1 MTLEHINRDAI
12 PSTMTRFAS
21 FAPASYNSKTRTV
34 DAIFATGAPVKRYG
48 WYIEELAM
56 ESDAINLQRAAEGRM
71 SLLFNHDVDLPI
83 GVVEEARLEVGV
95 LKGRLR
101 FNDNEIG
108 HSYEGMVSRG
118 ELSGISIGYRIDA
131 RSLVSEGGST
141 ETWRMTR
148 WELLE
153 VSLVTVPADAGAKIR
168 SNPIF
173 NPESGQ
179 ETRSTFKESA
189 MPEAR
194 NETVSAVNPS
204 DEITQATPVE
214 TRAQAQNTPPTL
226 DAKAVLLAERKRIS
240 AINDV
245 ASRVNNMRP
254 DVMGAADIDN
264 AINEGLS
271 VDAFRHIAFDRMASQ
286 DEARE
291 TRSVRVERDANETRA
306 IAMTEAMAHRMGATG
321 ELSEPAREYAG
332 RSIVELAA
340 IHVGHRGF
348 LSSPRDK
355 EAVLDDAF
363 GRRSGGSHTLSDF
376 PILFENAMN
385 RALQARYNIA
395 QSSYRRIAR
404 QRTYVDFRDHHSV
417 RFGDFPT
424 LQPIQEGGEIKGGTL
439 VEARER
445 TRVTPYGVSFAITR
459 QMLVNDSLGGI
470 DRALNTYGDRVMQ
483 FEDKTFYSML
493 TSGVASNGPT
503 LIEGNAQ
510 VFAAGRNNLAG
521 AGTVIDVAALDAGRK
536 ALRKQTNL
544 DGEPLDITPKIIL
557 VSPDRETQAQQ
568 LLAPLQAA
576 QASNVNP
583 FTATLQI
590 IATARL
596 TGNAWYLFESPDILP
611 CFEWGLLEGYTA
623 PRMRLESP
631 FGTQGLSVSLE
642 HDFGCGAID
651 FRGAYRNPG
660 A

>member
-1 MTLEHINRDAI
+1 
-12 PSTMTRFAS
+12 MTRFAS

-34 DAIFATGAPVKRYG
+34 DAVFATGAPVKRYG
-48 WYIEELAM
+48 WYIEELDM
-56 ESDAINLQRAAEGRM
+56 GSDAVDLSRASEGRM

-83 GVVEEARLEVGV
+83 GVVEEARLDNGV

-101 FNDNEIG
+101 FNDNETG
-108 HSYEGMVSRG
+108 RAYEGMVSRG

-131 RSLVSEGGST
+131 RSLVSESDGS

-153 VSLVTVPADAGAKIR
+153 VSLVTVPADVGAKIR
-168 SNPIF
+168 SISVSP
-173 NPESGQ
+173 PESGQ
-179 ETRSTFKESA
+179 ETRSTLEESA

-194 NETVSAVNPS
+194 KEAVSV
-204 DEITQATPVE
+204 ATTDSTTEPTPIE
-214 TRAQAQNTPPTL
+214 TRAQAHHAPVAPDSQS
-226 DAKAVLLAERKRIS
+226 VLAAERTRIKE
-240 AINDV
+240 INDIGRR
-245 ASRVNNMRP
+245 SGME
-254 DVMGAADIDN
+254 AADIDR
-264 AINEGLS
+264 AIGDGTS
-271 VDAFRHIAFDRMASQ
+271 VEAFRHAAFERLATDAESRP
-286 DEARE
+286 
-291 TRSVRVERDANETRA
+291 TRSVRVERDASETRA

-321 ELSEPAREYAG
+321 ELSEPAREYAQ
-332 RSIVELAA
+332 RSIVEMAA

-348 LSSPRDK
+348 LASARDR
-355 EAVLDDAF
+355 EAVLDEAF
-363 GRRSGGSHTLSDF
+363 GRRSGGAHSLSDF
-376 PILFENAMN
+376 PLLFENAMN

-395 QSSYRRIAR
+395 QASYRKIAR
-404 QRTYVDFRDHHSV
+404 QRTYVDFRDHNSV

-424 LQPIQEGGEIKGGTL
+424 LQPIQEGGEIKNGTL
-439 VEARER
+439 VEAREK
-445 TRVTPYGVSFAITR
+445 TRVIPYGVSFTVTR
-459 QMLVNDSLGGI
+459 QMLVNDSLGGL
-470 DRALNTYGDRVMQ
+470 DRALSTYGDKVMQ
-483 FEDKTFYSML
+483 FEDKTFYAML
-493 TSGVASNGPT
+493 TSGSANNGPT

-510 VFAAGRNNLAG
+510 VFAAGRGNLAG
-521 AGTVIDVAALDAGRK
+521 SGTVIDVAALDAGRK

-557 VSPDRETQAQQ
+557 VSPDKETQAQQ

-590 IATARL
+590 VATARL
-596 TGNAWYLFESPDILP
+596 TGNPWYLFESPDILP
-611 CFEWGLLEGYTA
+611 CFEWGLLEGFTA
-623 PRMRLESP
+623 PRLRLESP